1 MGCIF
6 LEFITKFP
14 VFCGDEEG
22 DQLIEYFKVF
32 GVNMNLVLGLVGKQ
46 KLIDE
51 FSFLSDKFQSV
62 KLIEFLEEFRSDYA
76 EEDMIVFLDLC
87 EKMLAL
93 DPKERISAREALNH
107 EFFNGA
113 RKKFST
119 NQKSSSKKESVF
131 SKKN

>member
-62 KLIEFLEEFRSDYA
+62 KLVEFLEEFRSDYA